1 MELFEA
7 IHGRRS
13 QGEVKPDAVPRET
26 IEKLL
31 SAAVQAPN
39 HYKVRPW
46 RFVVLTGEGRNKLGD
61 VMAASQMDRQPDL
74 PQVAFDKT
82 RSLPLRAPVVI
93 AAGVDKPSE
102 EKVIEIENVCAA
114 AAACQ
119 NILLAA
125 QALGL
130 GAKWR
135 TGEWAR
141 DPKVKEFLGF
151 APDQHVIAFLYIGY
165 PEFALE
171 PRERPSFEDRTV
183 WVEGSEEWKV
193 ESGK

>member
-1 MELFEA
+1 MDDGGTMDLFDA
-7 IHGRRS
+7 IHGR
-13 QGEVKPDAVPRET
+13 QTITQVKQDAVPRDV

-46 RFVVLTGEGRNKLGD
+46 RFVVLTGDGRKKLGD
-61 VMAASQMDRQPDL
+61 VMAASFLDRNPATPPEGL
-74 PQVAFDKT
+74 DKT

-93 AAGVDKPSE
+93 AVGVDKPSE
-102 EKVIEIENVCAA
+102 SKVIEMENITATSAA
-114 AAACQ
+114 GM

-125 QALGL
+125 NALGL
-130 GAKWR
+130 GAIWR

-151 APDQHVIAFLYIGY
+151 THDQHVLGFIYLGY
-165 PEFALE
+165 PEV
-171 PRERPSFEDRTV
+171 RPDPYVRQGFEDRVT
-183 WVEGSEEWKV
+183 WIE
-193 ESGK
+193 

>member
-7 IHGRRS
+7 IHNRQT
-13 QGEVKPDAVPRET
+13 QGKVKPDPVPRET

-31 SAAVQAPN
+31 DTAVQAPN

-61 VMAASQMDRQPDL
+61 VMAASQRTRKPDL
-74 PQVAFDKT
+74 PPETSDKT
-82 RSLPLRAPVVI
+82 RALPLRAPALIVV
-93 AAGVDKPSE
+93 GVDKPIE
-102 EKVIEIENVCAA
+102 EKVIEIENVSAA
-114 AAACQ
+114 SAACQ

-125 QALGL
+125 HALGL
-130 GAKWR
+130 GAIWR

-151 APDQHVIAFLYIGY
+151 SADQHIVGFIYIGY
-165 PEFALE
+165 PEFKLE
-171 PRERPSFEDRTV
+171 PVQRPSFEDRTV
-183 WVEGSEEWKV
+183 WME
-193 ESGK
+193 

>member
-1 MELFEA
+1 MDLFDA
-7 IHGRRS
+7 IHKRRS
-13 QGEVKPDAVPRET
+13 QGSVKPDPLPREA

-46 RFVVLTGEGRNKLGD
+46 RFVVLTGEGRHKLGE
-61 VMAASQMDRQPDL
+61 VMAASQRNRHPDF
-74 PQVAFDKT
+74 PQAAFDKT
-82 RSLPLRAPVVI
+82 RALPLRAPVLI
-93 AAGVDKPSE
+93 AVGADKPVE
-102 EKVIEIENVCAA
+102 EKVLEIENVCAA

-119 NILLAA
+119 NLLLATE
-125 QALGL
+125 ALGL

-141 DPKVKEFLGF
+141 DAKVKEFLGF
-151 APDQHVIAFLYIGY
+151 VPDQHIVGFLYVGF
-165 PEFALE
+165 PEFTPE

-183 WVEGSEEWKV
+183 WME
-193 ESGK
+193 